1 MRSALLVFLF
11 FASLAAVLAGF
22 MLGSVATSFEDL
34 LEAFSGKDNIKGYI
48 ILSVRVPRTLGAY
61 IGGAALAL
69 SGLMLQTYFRN
80 PLAGPYVLGI
90 SSAASLGVAL
100 YVLAGVGWGY
110 YGLVGSSMLGSLV
123 AMLFVLALA
132 GRVKSAVTLL
142 IAGLMFGYVFGA
154 VEKILIT
161 FAESRQVHE
170 FVLWTFGSFSGV
182 TWDDLRIFSALV
194 LISLLLSVALAKP
207 LNAMLLGEEYARS
220 MGVDVMAV
228 RVAVVTMSSFMAALV
243 TAFAGIVAFIGLA
256 VPHIVR
262 MLFKTSDH
270 RILIPAVSVCG
281 ALITVICDIVART
294 IASPVE
300 LPISVVTSLFG
311 APIVVM
317 LIVKR
322 RRVA

>member
-1 MRSALLVFLF
+1 MLFLF
-11 FASLAAVLAGF
+11 FASLASVLAGF
-22 MLGSVATSFEDL
+22 MLGSVAASLEDL
-34 LEAFSGKDNIKGYI
+34 LDAISGKDNIKGYI
-48 ILSVRVPRTLGAY
+48 ILNVRVPRTLGAY

-100 YVLAGVGWGY
+100 YVLAGVGWSY

-123 AMLFVLALA
+123 AILFVLVLA
-132 GRVKSAVTLL
+132 SRVRSAVTLL

-154 VEKILIT
+154 VERILIT

-194 LISLLLSVALAKP
+194 LVSLMLSVALAKP

-220 MGVDVMAV
+220 MGVDVRAV
-228 RVAVVTMSSFMAALV
+228 RVAVVTMSSFLAALV

-262 MLFKTSDH
+262 MLFRTSDH
-270 RILIPAVSVCG
+270 RVLIPAVSVCG

-311 APIVVM
+311 APIVVL
-317 LIVKR
+317 LIMKR
-322 RRVA
+322 RRVG

>member
-1 MRSALLVFLF
+1 MRSALLLFLF
-11 FASLAAVLAGF
+11 FASLASVLAGF
-22 MLGSVATSFEDL
+22 MLGSVAASLEDL
-34 LEAFSGKDNIKGYI
+34 LDAISGKDNIKGYI
-48 ILSVRVPRTLGAY
+48 ILNVRVPRTLGAY
-61 IGGAALAL
+61 VGGAALAL

-100 YVLAGVGWGY
+100 YVLAGVGWSY

-123 AMLFVLALA
+123 AILFVLVLA
-132 GRVKSAVTLL
+132 SRVRSAVTLL

-154 VEKILIT
+154 VERILIT

-194 LISLLLSVALAKP
+194 LISIMLSVALAKP

-220 MGVDVMAV
+220 MGVDVRAV
-228 RVAVVTMSSFMAALV
+228 RVAVVTMSSFLAALV

-262 MLFKTSDH
+262 MLFRTSDH
-270 RILIPAVSVCG
+270 RVLIPAVSVCG
-281 ALITVICDIVART
+281 AFITVICDIVART

-311 APIVVM
+311 APIVVL
-317 LIVKR
+317 LIMKR
-322 RRVA
+322 RRVG

>member
-1 MRSALLVFLF
+1 MRSALLLFLF
-11 FASLAAVLAGF
+11 FASLASVLAGF
-22 MLGSVATSFEDL
+22 MLGSVAASLEDL
-34 LEAFSGKDNIKGYI
+34 LDAISGKDNIKGYI
-48 ILSVRVPRTLGAY
+48 ILNVRVPRTLGAY

-100 YVLAGVGWGY
+100 YVLAGVGWSY

-123 AMLFVLALA
+123 AILFVLVLA
-132 GRVKSAVTLL
+132 SRVRSAVTLL

-154 VEKILIT
+154 VERILIT

-194 LISLLLSVALAKP
+194 LVSLMLSVALAKP

-220 MGVDVMAV
+220 MGVDVRAV
-228 RVAVVTMSSFMAALV
+228 RVAVVTMSSFLAALV

-262 MLFKTSDH
+262 MLFRTSDH
-270 RILIPAVSVCG
+270 RVLIPAVSVCG

-311 APIVVM
+311 APIVVL
-317 LIVKR
+317 LIMKR
-322 RRVA
+322 RRVG